1 MPHSISVVEEEL
13 QPHLDTPP
21 VQTVAVVGAGPRG
34 LSVVE
39 RICANA
45 SAVAPGRRIHVHV
58 VDPFPA
64 GAGRVWRTN
73 QARELLM
80 NTVASQITVFTDD
93 SVDCEGPVA
102 EGPSL
107 YEWARFFSL
116 TGQLDYDLGVREE
129 AKRLGPDS
137 YPTRA
142 FYGAYLRWAFEHIVS
157 TAPKQ
162 VRVTVWR
169 TTAMR
174 VMDRPDGSQAL
185 ELAKG
190 GTLTGLAAV
199 ILAQGHLDCEL
210 TEAEADLARFARE
223 SGSLYLPPQ
232 NPAEA
237 DLSAIFPGA
246 VVALRGLGL
255 NFFDYMALLTEG
267 RGGTYRSCDDR
278 LVYEPSGEEP
288 VLIAG
293 SRRGIPY
300 HARGD
305 NQKGV
310 SERHEPIFLTPDVI
324 DTLRRR
330 AEKGEGVV
338 FLRDVWPLI
347 DREVRAAYYS
357 ALLVQRTCGCAATKF
372 IERYASVVGTE
383 NEWAML
389 SDYGIGAGELWDW
402 DGVNYPHS
410 DLSFADVDDFN
421 RWIVGHLRDDAAQA
435 AQGNA
440 SNPLK
445 AALDVLRD
453 LRNEVRLVVDHQ
465 GITGPS
471 YRDDLD
477 QWYTPMNAFLSI
489 GPPRTRILEMAA
501 LVEAGVLKLV
511 GPGMRISTNTAT
523 GRFDVSSDLTG
534 GRPLSSSVVIE
545 ARLPETD
552 VRRTRDPLLRD
563 LLASGGCRPYRIGE
577 PSGPGYLTG
586 AVAVGPRPYPVLNAD
601 VRPHPARYA
610 FGVPTEHVHW
620 VTAAGIR
627 PGVNSVTLAD
637 ADAIARAAL
646 YAGHWQTVDNAAV
659 PASPGV
665 PGGAL

>member
-1 MPHSISVVEEEL
+1 M
-13 QPHLDTPP
+13 QPHLDTLPLR
-21 VQTVAVVGAGPRG
+21 TIAVVGAGPRG

-45 SAVAPGRRIHVHV
+45 AAVASERRIRVHV

-64 GAGRVWRTN
+64 GAGRVWRTD

-93 SVDCEGPVA
+93 SVACEGPVA

-107 YEWARFFSL
+107 YEWARFFSF
-116 TGQLDYDLGVREE
+116 TGQLDHDLGLHQE
-129 AKRLGPDS
+129 AKRLGPNS
-137 YPTRA
+137 YPSRA
-142 FYGAYLRWAFEHIVS
+142 FYGAYLRWAFKHIVS

-162 VRVTVWR
+162 VQVTVWR
-169 TTAMR
+169 TTATR
-174 VMDRPDGSQAL
+174 VMDGLDSSQTL
-185 ELAKG
+185 ELAEG
-190 GTLTGLAAV
+190 GPLTGLDAV
-199 ILAQGHLDCEL
+199 ILAQGHLDCEP
-210 TEAEADLARFARE
+210 TEDEAHLAGFAQE
-223 SGSLYLPPQ
+223 CGSLYLPPQ

-237 DLSAIFPGA
+237 DLSAVFPGA

-267 RGGTYRSCDDR
+267 RGGTYRSR
-278 LVYEPSGEEP
+278 GGHLVYEPSGEEP

-300 HARGD
+300 HARGE

-310 SERHEPIFLTPDVI
+310 SERHVPLFLTPDVI
-324 DTLRRR
+324 GSFQRR
-330 AEKGEGVV
+330 ANQGDGVI

-347 DREVRAAYYS
+347 DKEVRAAYYA
-357 ALLVQRTCGCAATKF
+357 ALLAQRRCGCAAARF
-372 IERYASVVGTE
+372 LEQYAKVAGTE
-383 NEWAML
+383 DERL
-389 SDYGIGAGELWDW
+389 VLREHGIGAGDQWDW
-402 DGVNYPHS
+402 RQVNLPHSGLSFDGVKE
-410 DLSFADVDDFN
+410 FN
-421 RWIVGHLRDDAAQA
+421 RWLVGHLRLDAAQA
-435 AQGNA
+435 AQGNV

-453 LRNEVRLVVDHQ
+453 LRNEIRLIVDHQ

-477 QWYTPMNAFLSI
+477 RWYTPMNAFLSI

-501 LVEAGVLKLV
+501 LVEAGILSLV
-511 GPGMRISTNTAT
+511 GPGMRISANSAT
-523 GRFDVSSDLTG
+523 GRFDITSDLTG
-534 GRPLSSSVVIE
+534 DRPVSTSVIIE
-545 ARLPETD
+545 ARLPATD
-552 VRRTRDPLLRD
+552 LRRTRDPLLRE
-563 LLASGGCRPYRIGE
+563 LLDSGGCRPYHIGE

-586 AVAVGPRPYPVLNAD
+586 AVAVGPRPYPLLDAAGQ
-601 VRPHPARYA
+601 PHPARYA
-610 FGVPTEHVHW
+610 FGVPTEQVHW

-646 YAGHWQTVDNAAV
+646 RSEDRQPVGHAPV
-659 PASPGV
+659 PFSPGV

>member
-1 MPHSISVVEEEL
+1 MEEEL
-13 QPHLDTPP
+13 QPHLDTLP
-21 VQTVAVVGAGPRG
+21 VRTVAVVGAGPRG

-45 SAVAPGRRIHVHV
+45 SSVAPGRPIHVHV

-73 QARELLM
+73 QSRELLM

-93 SVDCEGPVA
+93 SVDCAGPVA

-107 YEWARFFSL
+107 YEWARFFL
-116 TGQLDYDLGVREE
+116 FTGQLDHDPGVQQE
-129 AKRLGPDS
+129 AKCLGPDS

-142 FYGAYLRWAFEHIVS
+142 FYGAYLRWAFEHVVS

-169 TTAMR
+169 TTATR
-174 VMDRPDGSQAL
+174 VMDRPDGSQTL
-185 ELAKG
+185 ELAEG
-190 GTLTGLAAV
+190 GPLTGLDAV
-199 ILAQGHLDCEL
+199 ILAQGHLDCEP
-210 TEAEADLARFARE
+210 TKAEADLAHFARD

-255 NFFDYMALLTEG
+255 NFFDYMTLLTEG
-267 RGGTYRSCDDR
+267 RGGTYQPYGDH

-300 HARGD
+300 HARGE

-324 DTLRRR
+324 EAFRRR

-347 DREVRAAYYS
+347 DREVRAAYYA
-357 ALLVQRTCGCAATKF
+357 ALLARRTCGCEAAKF
-372 IERYASVVGTE
+372 IERYSRVAGTE
-383 NEWAML
+383 NERTVL
-389 SDYGIGAGELWDW
+389 RDHGIGAGDQWDW
-402 DGVNYPHS
+402 DRVNHPHS
-410 DLSFADVDDFN
+410 GLSFDGIDDFN
-421 RWIVGHLRDDAAQA
+421 RWLVGHLLDDAAQA
-435 AQGNA
+435 AQGNV

-501 LVEAGVLKLV
+501 LVEAGILKLV
-511 GPGMRISTNTAT
+511 GPGMRISTNTVT
-523 GRFDVSSDLTG
+523 GRFDVASDLTG
-534 GRPLSSSVVIE
+534 DRPLATSVVIE
-545 ARLPETD
+545 ARLPEAD
-552 VRRTRDPLLRD
+552 VRRTRDPLLCN
-563 LLASGGCRPYRIGE
+563 LLGSGGCRPYHIGE

-586 AVAVGPRPYPVLNAD
+586 AVAIGPCPYPVLDAD
-601 VRPHPARYA
+601 DRPHPARYA

-646 YAGHWQTVDNAAV
+646 RTGDRQMVDHIPV
-659 PASPGV
+659 PTSPGV
-665 PGGAL
+665 PGGAR